1 MARPIILDKLHP
13 KQLEI
18 AQLIQLHKRM
28 VLRCGRRFGKTTLLE
43 KMALK
48 WALDGEKVGWFGPSY
63 KLNSPTYKRILR
75 KGAHQVA
82 HRSKIDQLI
91 EMRSGGSVEF
101 WTLNDEDAGRS
112 RFYDKVII
120 DEGSLVET
128 GLRDI
133 WEQAIAPTLLDR
145 RGSAI
150 MAGTPKGIDP
160 DNFFY
165 EACTDKSLGWFECH
179 LPTSANP
186 MLDPEAVA
194 KLKDEYPPL
203 VYQQEYLA
211 EFVDWN
217 GSAFFAEDKLLVDGK
232 PLELDQRIDFVF
244 STIDTA
250 TKDGQEHDGTAVVY
264 WGRSKYAG
272 YPLVVLDW
280 DVTQI
285 EASLLTDWLPSVLL
299 RLDVLANEHRA
310 REGSYGAW
318 IEDQS
323 SGIALIQSGQRLG
336 LQIHAIEGKITA
348 QGKEG
353 RAIVA
358 SPYVYQEKVKLTK
371 QAFDKTISYRQQTRN
386 HLISQV
392 CGFRMGQK
400 RAEHKKDLLDA
411 FVYGVIIG
419 LAGSDGF

>member
-386 HLISQV
+386 HLIS
-392 CGFRMGQK
+392 
-400 RAEHKKDLLDA
+400 HKKDLLDA